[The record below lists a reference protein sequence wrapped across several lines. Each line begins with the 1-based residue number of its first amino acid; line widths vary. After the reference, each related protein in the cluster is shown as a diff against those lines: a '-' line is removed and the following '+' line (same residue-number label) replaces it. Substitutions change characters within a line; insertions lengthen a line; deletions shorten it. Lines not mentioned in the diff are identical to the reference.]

1 VIEPLRRQI
10 ADAFRQEESM
20 RETPAG
26 LRDEVVGA
34 VMDRSARAP
43 GTPRLLVLV
52 AVLLAGAVIATLVGL
67 RHLPSQSAPA
77 ATPTPHTIVSPTSN
91 PSVVATPPPVQ
102 FTTARLASAVP
113 GQLRGQIV
121 VVLTETSLAPGQTV
135 SYHITGQIDLVYDCG
150 SGGPGGPSY
159 PIRGPVDFTATR
171 TADAQGTVSASIA
184 IPPPAGA
191 PGCTPPTRSPVVTGN
206 WLNFVVE
213 DTTSGVSRSAGGLDV
228 AT

>member
-1 VIEPLRRQI
+1 MIEPLRGQI

-20 RETPAG
+20 RETPVG
-26 LRDEVVGA
+26 LRDEVVGT

-67 RHLPSQSAPA
+67 RHLPSRSTPA
-77 ATPTPHTIVSPTSN
+77 ATPTPSTIASPTST
-91 PSVVATPPPVQ
+91 PSAVATPAPVQ
-102 FTTARLASAVP
+102 FTTAHLASAVP
-113 GQLRGQIV
+113 GQLHGQIV
-121 VVLTETSLAPGQTV
+121 VVLTETGLTPGQTV

-150 SGGPGGPSY
+150 FGGPGGPSY

-191 PGCTPPTRSPVVTGN
+191 PRCTPPTRSPVVTGN
-206 WLNFVVE
+206 WLDFVAE
-213 DTTSGVSRSAGGLDV
+213 DTTSGVSKSAGGLDV

>member
-1 VIEPLRRQI
+1 VIEPLRAQI

-20 RETPAG
+20 RETSAG

-52 AVLLAGAVIATLVGL
+52 TVLLAGAVIATLVGL
-67 RHLPSQSAPA
+67 RHLTSQSTPA
-77 ATPTPHTIVSPTSN
+77 APPTPDTIVSTTSN

-102 FTTARLASAVP
+102 FTTAHLASAV

-121 VVLTETSLAPGQTV
+121 VVLTETGLTPGQTV

-150 SGGPGGPSY
+150 SGGPGGPSH

-184 IPPPAGA
+184 IPPPVGA

-213 DTTSGVSRSAGGLDV
+213 DTTAGVSKSAGGLDV